1 MYSNFS
7 FLFDADKCAS
17 RESRLMK
24 KFHDA
29 LVKSYFKTY
38 TKYKIPKNVR
48 AQFPFSNYSIVLL
61 MSSLMTTPN
70 SSKKFDIDCKEKFW
84 RRPQVLLTR
93 NSKQLVVELTNY
105 DTSKLPKI
113 RIVLPIFQKN
123 VYELI
128 SIIVFYSEK
137 IMKNLNS

>member
-7 FLFDADKCAS
+7 FLFDADKCVS

-38 TKYKIPKNVR
+38 AKYKIPKNVR
-48 AQFPFSNYSIVLL
+48 AQFPFSNDSI
-61 MSSLMTTPN
+61 
-70 SSKKFDIDCKEKFW
+70 KFDIDCKEKFW

-93 NSKQLVVELTNY
+93 NSKQLVVELTNH
-105 DTSKLPKI
+105 DTSKLPNI
-113 RIVLPIFQKN
+113 RISLPIFQKN